1 MTHYQVLQISESASP
16 GVISASYKALMRVY
30 HPDNGTRPNAEMS
43 RVVILAYKTL
53 IDPEKRKEYDASTP
67 RPIPID
73 PFTRRQSRAYPSPYQ
88 QETDAIQLNVQ
99 SMLERTLSAAT
110 EAALEHV
117 IESNPM
123 LGDLMS
129 RIIDRKRRAG

>member
-1 MTHYQVLQISESASP
+1 MTHYQVLQISESALP
-16 GVISASYKALMRVY
+16 EIIEASWKALMRVY
-30 HPDNGTRPNAEMS
+30 HPDNGTSPNAQMA
-43 RVVILAYKTL
+43 VLVNLAHDVL
-53 IDPEKRKEYDASTP
+53 SDPEKKKEYDASIP

-129 RIIDRKRRAG
+129 RILDRKRRVG